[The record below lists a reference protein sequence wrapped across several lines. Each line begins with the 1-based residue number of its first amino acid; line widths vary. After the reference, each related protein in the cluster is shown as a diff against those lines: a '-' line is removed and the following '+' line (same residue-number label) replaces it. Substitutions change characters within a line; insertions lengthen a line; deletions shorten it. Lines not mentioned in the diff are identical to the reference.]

1 MQNINIVKAEIS
13 VNVVKIGN
21 RQLTVS
27 VLKQIPD
34 ISNDILL
41 KETTEI
47 LGWIKNPTSKDYRES
62 IYYLASVEGNPVKM
76 NNCDLVRKPFDYET
90 EVKKRGYTDTIDA
103 YNEWKTFYEATVL
116 KLSKVGQLYIAV

>member
-27 VLKQIPD
+27 ILKQIPD

-76 NNCDLVRKPFDYET
+76 SNRALVRKPLDYET
-90 EVKKRGYTDTIDA
+90 EVKKGYTYTIDT
-103 YNEWKTFYEATVL
+103 YNKWKTFYEATVL

>member
-34 ISNDILL
+34 ISNGILME
-41 KETTEI
+41 ETTEI
-47 LGWIKNPTSKDYRES
+47 LGWIKNTTSKDYRES
-62 IYYLASVEGNPVKM
+62 IYYLASVEGKPVKM
-76 NNCDLVRKPFDYET
+76 SNRALIRKPLDYET
-90 EVKKRGYTDTIDA
+90 EVRRGYTDTIDS